1 MRILFIL
8 ENYYPNIGGVETLF
22 KSLAESLINH
32 SHKVTVLTNRFDDKL
47 PTYEEI
53 NGVAIRRLK
62 LKNRYLF
69 TFLAGFKAI
78 RYAKE
83 SDLIHTTSYNAAVP
97 AFIASLFSKKKLVIT
112 FHEVWGSLWFRLPFM
127 NKLSLFFH
135 YLFEAFIL
143 KFPYH
148 KFIAVS
154 QSTKKALIDHGIKES
169 KIEMIY
175 NGINYDEFQSDV
187 LPSENAEFSFCYFG
201 RLGISKGLDL
211 ILEAVRLLKDKNLE
225 FKFTM
230 VLPRTPAKFLKNI
243 KSLVDR
249 YKINEYIEMKHELS
263 FEELKSTVGNSNCVV
278 IPSYSEGFCYSA
290 VETVAMNVP
299 VISSGQAALKEVVGS
314 SYIEMQDLSAES
326 LAEAMERAL
335 DKDWEYR
342 EPVKFHLSDTV
353 RAYLDFYQSMV

>member
-1 MRILFIL
+1 
-8 ENYYPNIGGVETLF
+8 
-22 KSLAESLINH
+22 
-32 SHKVTVLTNRFDDKL
+32 
-47 PTYEEI
+47 
-53 NGVAIRRLK
+53 
-62 LKNRYLF
+62 
-69 TFLAGFKAI
+69 
-78 RYAKE
+78 
-83 SDLIHTTSYNAAVP
+83 
-97 AFIASLFSKKKLVIT
+97 
-112 FHEVWGSLWFRLPFM
+112 
-127 NKLSLFFH
+127 
-135 YLFEAFIL
+135 
-143 KFPYH
+143 
-148 KFIAVS
+148 
-154 QSTKKALIDHGIKES
+154 
-169 KIEMIY
+169 MIY

-211 ILEAVRLLKDKNLE
+211 ILEAVRLLKAKNLE

-263 FEELKSTVGNSNCVV
+263 FEELKSTVRSSNCVV

-299 VISSGQAALKEVVGS
+299 VISSGKAALKEVVGS
-314 SYIEMQDLSAES
+314 RFIEMQDLSAES
-326 LAEAMERAL
+326 LAESMERAL